1 MESFLNGRQTVAK
14 VIAGKGNENVP
25 TQSLEQWTVPEPGSA
40 NPGDKNSGEAH
51 IVAGGE
57 GQPKVELVMVDGEQV
72 WYDHRDMM
80 RLNDHPGDSPSSR
93 MRDDE

>member
-57 GQPKVELVMVDGEQV
+57 GQPKVELVMVDGEVKKIQV
-72 WYDHRDMM
+72 TCSCGEVIHLECQYK
-80 RLNDHPGDSPSSR
+80 GAGQIK
-93 MRDDE
+93 